1 MTLPFLEGVNWT
13 NVVLVLAGIAVVC
26 GLWIAANFVFK
37 MTMRIF
43 ALGCLGIVVV
53 GVACAAL
60 AWLSR

>member
-1 MTLPFLEGVNWT
+1 MTLPFLQGVNMT
-13 NVVLVLAGIAVVC
+13 NVVLLLAGLAVVC

-53 GVACAAL
+53 GAACAAL
-60 AWLSR
+60 VWFSR

>member
-1 MTLPFLEGVNWT
+1 MTLPFLQGVNLT
-13 NVVLVLAGIAVVC
+13 NVVLLLAGLAVVC

-53 GVACAAL
+53 GAACAAL
-60 AWLSR
+60 VWFSR